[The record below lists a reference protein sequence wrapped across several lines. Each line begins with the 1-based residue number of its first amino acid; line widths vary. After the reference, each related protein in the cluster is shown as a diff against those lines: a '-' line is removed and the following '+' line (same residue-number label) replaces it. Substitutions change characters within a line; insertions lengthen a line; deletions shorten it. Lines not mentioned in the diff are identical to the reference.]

1 MCGHL
6 ARAGFD
12 VTAFDLDAAR
22 LGAGRLGRR
31 ASGRVSG
38 RLRFRGRGPD
48 HDAAGAAPRRV
59 GAARLFRF
67 WRRDR
72 RPGAGLDRDRHEHE
86 LGGGRVAG
94 RGGGSERGVDVL
106 DAPVAGQSIGAKAGT
121 LAIYVGGDPADVFER
136 ARPLFDAM
144 GDPARVFHLGP
155 NGAGYTVK
163 LLLNL
168 MWFIESVAVGE
179 VLSVGVKAGVPL
191 DRLHEA
197 LVGSPANSVFLE
209 RDVRMVLDDGDYDEA
224 FPMRLVTKDLGLA
237 VDLAG
242 EVGVPAE
249 LTALVEQ
256 IHRRA
261 SEPVRR
267 RRGRDQRRPAL
278 RGPGGCTAPASQ
290 KLSRACR
297 RHRCRNKLNRESAY
311 ATRIGCPRSRCGAD
325 HRCSGARG
333 DQRHGRQPAGQPR
346 RRGRRLLAPGMGRGH
361 DPGLAREPGLPTVVR
376 YGTRGFAGC
385 RPGASAASCSPAAPG
400 GRPGWRDCFAAVA
413 ERRLA
418 RGNPLHACR
427 RG

>member
-1 MCGHL
+1 MNAVERVGFIGLGNMGGPMCGHL
-6 ARAGFD
+6 VKAGFD
-12 VTAFDLDAAR
+12 VTAFDLSSDALSVVVEAGARAAR
-22 LGAGRLGRR
+22 SALECVSAVDALITMLPAPPHVQSVLLGADGSDGVIGGLGPGTI
-31 ASGRVSG
+31 AIDMSTSSVAVGSRVV
-38 RLRFRGRGPD
+38 
-48 HDAAGAAPRRV
+48 A
-59 GAARLFRF
+59 AAR
-67 WRRDR
+67 
-72 RPGAGLDRDRHEHE
+72 
-86 LGGGRVAG
+86 
-94 RGGGSERGVDVL
+94 ERGVDVL

-121 LAIYVGGDPADVFER
+121 LAIYVGGDPDVFER

-256 IHRRA
+256 IHRR
-261 SEPVRR
+261 VRNLYGDDAGEISAVR
-267 RRGRDQRRPAL
+267 LYEDLAGVQL
-278 RGPGGCTAPASQ
+278 R
-290 KLSRACR
+290 L
-297 RHRCRNKLNRESAY
+297 
-311 ATRIGCPRSRCGAD
+311 PR
-325 HRCSGARG
+325 
-333 DQRHGRQPAGQPR
+333 
-346 RRGRRLLAPGMGRGH
+346 
-361 DPGLAREPGLPTVVR
+361 
-376 YGTRGFAGC
+376 
-385 RPGASAASCSPAAPG
+385 
-400 GRPGWRDCFAAVA
+400 
-413 ERRLA
+413 
-418 RGNPLHACR
+418 
-427 RG
+427 